1 MVFNLQKRRLAMTK
15 FVLLYAGGG
24 MPETEAETAKVM
36 KAWEAWYTALGSAV
50 VDPGYPFTP
59 VAKSITSDGTVSDG
73 PTGAMASGYTII
85 QAESFDKAVSMAQ
98 SCPVLQGGADISV
111 FETFEVM

>member
-1 MVFNLQKRRLAMTK
+1 MTRY
-15 FVLLYAGGG
+15 VLLYIGGG
-24 MPETEAETAKVM
+24 MPETEAETAEVM
-36 KAWEAWYTALGSAV
+36 KAWEAWYKDLGSAV

-59 VAKSITSDGTVSDG
+59 AAKSIASDGTVSDG
-73 PTGAMASGYTII
+73 PAGAMATGYTII
-85 QAESFDKAVSMAQ
+85 QADSFDKAVSMAR

>member
-1 MVFNLQKRRLAMTK
+1 MTRY
-15 FVLLYAGGG
+15 VLLYIGGG
-24 MPETEAETAKVM
+24 MPETEAETAEVM
-36 KAWEAWYTALGSAV
+36 KAWEAWYAGLGSAV

-59 VAKSITSDGTVSDG
+59 VAKSIASDGTVSDG
-73 PTGAMASGYTII
+73 PAESMATGYTII
-85 QAESFDKAVSMAQ
+85 QAGSFDEALRMAQ

>member
-1 MVFNLQKRRLAMTK
+1 VTK
-15 FVLLYAGGG
+15 YVLLYIGGG
-24 MPETEAETAKVM
+24 MPETEAETAEVM
-36 KAWEAWYTALGSAV
+36 KAWEAWYAGLGSAV

-59 VAKSITSDGTVSDG
+59 VAKSIASDGTVSDG
-73 PTGAMASGYTII
+73 PAESMATGYTII
-85 QAESFDKAVSMAQ
+85 QAGSFDEALRMAQ

>member
-1 MVFNLQKRRLAMTK
+1 MTK
-15 FVLLYAGGG
+15 YVLLYVGGG
-24 MPETEAETAKVM
+24 MPETEAETAAVM
-36 KAWEAWYTALGSAV
+36 KAWEAWYTSLGDAV

-59 VAKSITSDGTVSDG
+59 AAKSIASDGTVSDG
-73 PTGAMASGYTII
+73 PAGPMATGYTIV
-85 QAESFDKAVSMAQ
+85 QAESLDAAVRMGQ